1 MKKILL
7 ISLVCSC
14 VFIFWCR
21 NNKTPNEVINETA
34 EEKECRENSISIEKC
49 EKYINDKKMEE
60 RDIEE
65 AKKVIKDI
73 LKAPSTAVFYDLE
86 WKNWASF
93 NDLVNNWI
101 KWNVDSQNSFGGM
114 WRTRFVCNVK
124 NHDENL
130 NILSKLDIGC
140 FYDDNPFY
148 DSMLAI
154 FEWM

>member
-1 MKKILL
+1 
-7 ISLVCSC
+7 
-14 VFIFWCR
+14 
-21 NNKTPNEVINETA
+21 
-34 EEKECRENSISIEKC
+34 
-49 EKYINDKKMEE
+49 
-60 RDIEE
+60 
-65 AKKVIKDI
+65 
-73 LKAPSTAVFYDLE
+73 
-86 WKNWASF
+86 
-93 NDLVNNWI
+93 
-101 KWNVDSQNSFGGM
+101 M